1 MKGLIIAG
9 TQSGVGKTSVTAG
22 VIGALRGRGLR
33 VAPFKAGP
41 DYLDPT
47 FHSVAAGQACRNL
60 DSWIIPR
67 ETIVRSFRR
76 AASRADIA
84 IVEGVMGLFDG
95 RGGEDEAGSTAQLAK
110 FLGLPVI
117 LVVDASAMAR
127 SAAAMVLGYARLDPE
142 VNVAGVV
149 LNRIAGERHYEAAR
163 AAIERQAGVPVLGM
177 LPRDDGLAL
186 PERHLGLISAM
197 ERDASEALARLAAVA
212 AAQIDLEALLGFAA
226 EAPMPEPEEER
237 PAPAVRVP
245 IAIARDQAFAFY
257 YEDGLD
263 ELRNQGAELIAFS
276 PLTDDRLP
284 AGVRGLYLG
293 GGYPEVFAADLAA
306 NRAMHG
312 AIRDHAAN
320 GLPIYAE
327 CGGHMYLGQSLT
339 TADGAVHAMAGLTP
353 LQSTLSGTRLS
364 LGYRSAVALRDG
376 PVARAG
382 DVLRGHEFH
391 LSAAEPLPAETACW
405 EFDQPQ
411 RADGFVR
418 DNLWSSY
425 LHLHF
430 GAAPRAATRFIQTC
444 AGGSK

>member
-1 MKGLIIAG
+1 MKGLVIAG

-22 VIGALRGRGLR
+22 VIGALRARGLR

-60 DSWIIPR
+60 DSWIMPR

-76 AASRADIA
+76 AGTRADVA

-95 RGGEDEAGSTAQLAK
+95 RSGEDEAGSTAQLAK
-110 FLGLPVI
+110 FLDLPVV

-127 SAAAMVLGYARLDPE
+127 SAAAMVLGYARLDPG
-142 VNVAGVV
+142 VKVAGVV
-149 LNRIAGERHYEAAR
+149 LNRIAGERHYEAAKV
-163 AAIERQAGVPVLGM
+163 AIERQSGVPVLGM
-177 LPRDDGLAL
+177 LPRDEGLAL

-197 ERDASEALARLAAVA
+197 ERDASAGLARLADAVGR
-212 AAQIDLEALLGFAA
+212 QIDLDALPRLAA
-226 EAPMPEPEEER
+226 DVAAPEPEDER
-237 PAPAVRVP
+237 PVASRVP
-245 IAIARDQAFAFY
+245 IAIARDRAFAFY

-263 ELRNQGAELIAFS
+263 ELRAQGAELIPFS
-276 PLTDDRLP
+276 PLGDQRLP
-284 AGVRGLYLG
+284 AGARGVYLG
-293 GGYPEVFAADLAA
+293 GGYPEVFAAELAA
-306 NRAMHG
+306 NQAMHG
-312 AIRDHAAN
+312 ALRDHAAN

-339 TADGAVHAMAGLTP
+339 TADGAAHAMVGLTP
-353 LQSTLSGTRLS
+353 VRSTISGTRLS
-364 LGYRSAVALRDG
+364 LGYRSATALRDG

-382 DVLRGHEFH
+382 EILRGHEFH
-391 LSAAEPLPAETACW
+391 LSAAEPLPDETACW

-411 RADGFVR
+411 RADGFAR
-418 DNLWSSY
+418 GNLWSSY

-430 GAAPRAATRFIQTC
+430 GAAPQAAARFVQTC
-444 AGGSK
+444 AGETR